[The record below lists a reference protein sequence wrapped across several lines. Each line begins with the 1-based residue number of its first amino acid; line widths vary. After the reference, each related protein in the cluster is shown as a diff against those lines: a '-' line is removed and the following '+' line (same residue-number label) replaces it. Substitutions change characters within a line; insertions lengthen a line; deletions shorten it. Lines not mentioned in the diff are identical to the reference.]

1 MLNKI
6 IFSLTVFF
14 LPLLFWTLTPN
25 FFTTPKL
32 LLLVCVVLALIVAWS
47 IKTIFSKS
55 LTISASPLRFGLLVF
70 ALVIIANLIVYPTA
84 RLESIIGPASTY
96 LFLCAWAYFLSMSPK
111 IATYKIIIRASVL
124 SSAILAVHTLA
135 QLTFLYHLTNL
146 PVFMQTRAFT
156 LSGSLLSTFVLL
168 LIGCGLSIYLSI
180 QTSKSNPSHLIHHII
195 FPLSTMIHTIA
206 LVSLGFLLLPG
217 QELSLNILPLLAS
230 WNLALDSMKTV
241 KTLALGVGL
250 SNFSIFYR
258 SVKPLFIN
266 TTTFWNSLPGTS
278 SSQILQILT
287 TTGLFGFLSF
297 ISLPFLALRGATGDL
312 SAKIILVISGAALL
326 FTPEL
331 LPILF
336 IFFTTLGIL
345 SSRPPHVMSVKA
357 PISLGISS
365 ILLLFVGSICY
376 QSYRVIRA
384 ESAIRNAQ
392 IAFAAND
399 GKTVYEQNLEAIKL
413 FPSMVSYHLSY
424 SQVNLALAGALS
436 QKSSLS
442 DEQRENVSKLVSQAI
457 EEGKNAISLNQND
470 STSWQNLGSIYR
482 NLINVASGSDQFAVD
497 AYAQAVALDRGNPAL
512 HVDFGGLLYQIGQNS
527 KKPEEQQAIYNRAQN
542 EFQTAI
548 TLKPDFPNAYYNLAK
563 LQETIKDYS
572 NAIISMQKTI
582 SLLGPDNPDLSKANA
597 ELDAI
602 KAKVPKPSTSP
613 VSKESATPSL
623 NTSPDLAAPSP
634 LPSPISGGPIEIP

>member
-6 IFSLTVFF
+6 IFPLTILF

-32 LLLVCVVLALIVAWS
+32 LLLVCVVLALIVTWS

-55 LTISASPLRFGLLVF
+55 LTISASPLKFGLLVF
-70 ALVIIANLIVYPTA
+70 SLVIVASLVVYKAA
-84 RLESIIGPASTY
+84 RLESIIGPGITY
-96 LFLCAWAYFLSMSPK
+96 LFLCAWAYFLSMSAS
-111 IATYKIIIRASVL
+111 ATRKIIIRASVL
-124 SSAILAVHTLA
+124 SSFILAVHTLA
-135 QLTFLYHLTNL
+135 QFTFLYRLTVL

-156 LSGSLLSTFVLL
+156 LSGSPLTTFVLL
-168 LIGCGLSIYLSI
+168 LIGCSLSLYLSI
-180 QTSKSNPSHLIHHII
+180 QTSKSNPSHLSHHII
-195 FPLSTMIHTIA
+195 FPLSTMVHTIA

-217 QELSLNILPLLAS
+217 QELSPNILPLLAS
-230 WNLALDSMKTV
+230 WNIALDSMKTA

-266 TTTFWNSLPGTS
+266 TTTFWNSVPATS

-287 TTGLFGFLSF
+287 TTGLIGFLSF

-312 SAKIILVISGAALL
+312 SAKIMLLISLIALI
-326 FTPEL
+326 FTPES
-331 LPILF
+331 LPLLF
-336 IFFTTLGIL
+336 IFFTALGL
-345 SSRPPHVMSVKA
+345 ASSKPPRVIDVRA

-365 ILLLFVGSICY
+365 LLLLLVGSICY
-376 QSYRVIRA
+376 QSYRVVRA
-384 ESAIRNAQ
+384 ESAMRNAQ

-399 GKTVYEQNLEAIKL
+399 GKTVYEQSLKAIAL
-413 FPSMVSYHLSY
+413 FPSMINYHLAG

-442 DEQRENVSKLVSQAI
+442 DAERENVSKLVSQAI
-457 EEGKNAISLNQND
+457 QEGKNAISLNQND

-512 HVDFGGLLYQIGQNS
+512 HVDFGGLLYQIGQNT
-527 KKPEEQQAIYNRAQN
+527 KKTEDQLSIYSRAQN

-563 LQETIKDYS
+563 LLETVKDYG
-572 NAIISMQKTI
+572 NASLAMQKAI
-582 SLLGPDNPDLSKANA
+582 SLIGPDNPDLSKVNA

-602 KAKVPKPSTSP
+602 KVKVPKPSASP
-613 VSKESATPSL
+613 SPTPTL
-623 NTSPDLAAPSP
+623 NTSSDLAAPSP
-634 LPSPISGGPIEIP
+634 LPSPIPGGPIEIPKQ